1 LLKGCLSS
9 LVTHLAL
16 SIGQRLLIG
25 HEERPTFT
33 FPVINNAA
41 FTIREQIN
49 ATIASA
55 PTIINDIG
63 FVPSAI
69 GRYFAIDEA
78 HLGAGDSQGI
88 LEIRAHEDDPPIEEA
103 SMRRIN
109 HSVTGIGNSP
119 HKVSLTRAAL
129 MLLISMTASSS
140 LSLAALFDSAG

>member
-1 LLKGCLSS
+1 MIDEENLS
-9 LVTHLAL
+9 VAL
-16 SIGQRLLIG
+16 PIA
-25 HEERPTFT
+25 HD
-33 FPVINNAA
+33 AA
-41 FTIREQIN
+41 FAIREQLD

-55 PTIINDIG
+55 PTIIEDIG

-69 GRYFAIDEA
+69 GGYFAIDEA
-78 HLGAGDSQGI
+78 HLGAGGSQGI